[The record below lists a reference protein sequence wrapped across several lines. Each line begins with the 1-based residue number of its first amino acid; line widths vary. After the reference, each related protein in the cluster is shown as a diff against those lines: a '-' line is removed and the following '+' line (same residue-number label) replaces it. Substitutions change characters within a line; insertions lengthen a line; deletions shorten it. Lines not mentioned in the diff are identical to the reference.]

1 MWARIDGG
9 IVRELTD
16 QDPAGRFHPS
26 IVWQP
31 CDDLV
36 EAGDG
41 WDGTDYTAPP
51 ALTRD
56 EAKEIRAV
64 NVARIRVTTTA
75 GREFDGDETSQNRM
89 ARAILGLSAAAP
101 GTTITWTLADNTPAA
116 VGVAELTEALMLA
129 GATQAAMWG
138 LPS

>member
-1 MWARIDGG
+1 MWARIDNG

-26 IVWQP
+26 IEWRP
-31 CDDLV
+31 ADELV
-36 EAGDG
+36 EVGDG
-41 WDGTDYTAPP
+41 FDGTDYTAPP

-56 EAKEIRAV
+56 EAKDIRTV

-89 ARAILGLSAAAP
+89 ARAILGLSAAPP
-101 GTTITWTLADNTPAA
+101 GTTITWTLADNTPAT

>member
-1 MWARIDGG
+1 
-9 IVRELTD
+9 
-16 QDPAGRFHPS
+16 
-26 IVWQP
+26 
-31 CDDLV
+31 
-36 EAGDG
+36 
-41 WDGTDYTAPP
+41 
-51 ALTRD
+51 
-56 EAKEIRAV
+56 
-64 NVARIRVTTTA
+64 VTTTA

-101 GTTITWTLADNTPAA
+101 GTTITWTLADNTPAT

>member
-1 MWARIDGG
+1 MWARIEGG

-16 QDPAGRFHPS
+16 QDPAGRWHES
-26 IVWQP
+26 IVWVP
-31 CDDLV
+31 CDALV
-36 EAGDG
+36 EVGDG
-41 WDGTDYTAPP
+41 YDGTDFGPP
-51 ALTRD
+51 PPMTRD
-56 EAKEIRAV
+56 EAKEVRAV
-64 NVARIRVTTTA
+64 NVARIRVTVTS
-75 GREFDGDETSQNRM
+75 GREYDGDETSQNRM

-101 GTTITWTLADNTPAA
+101 GTTITWTLADNSTAA